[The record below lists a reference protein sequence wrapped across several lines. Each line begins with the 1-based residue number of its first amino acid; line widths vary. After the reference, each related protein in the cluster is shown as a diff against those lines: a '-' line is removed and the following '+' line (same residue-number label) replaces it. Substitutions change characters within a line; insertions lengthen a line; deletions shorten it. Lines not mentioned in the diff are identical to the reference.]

1 MDQRTYRRLFR
12 GSLGHVQRGSCA
24 PTVPSF
30 VSSGKKENYIIY
42 PRSLISIVSRNPRT
56 SSKLRCWIFLSNRS
70 SRKKERN
77 DSCRIVDSRPRMIG
91 ELRVTVQFV
100 RNGLGI
106 ARGPCSIALTTFLR
120 ENAEDTRSKKKR
132 KEKRRLRSSREEGS
146 LIGLDA

>member
-1 MDQRTYRRLFR
+1 MPPARI
-12 GSLGHVQRGSCA
+12 
-24 PTVPSF
+24 TVRSF

-42 PRSLISIVSRNPRT
+42 PRSLISRLQIESNPRN
-56 SSKLRCWIFLSNRS
+56 SSKLRFFFFSLSNRS

-120 ENAEDTRSKKKR
+120 ENAEDTRSKK
-132 KEKRRLRSSREEGS
+132 EKRRLRSREEGEKRR